1 MGNVGLVQEVL
12 NLSPTKLG
20 LQVWVAPNVGAVD
33 ENIRQSFLIGQV
45 LKYLLDRAAVELL
58 VEFYGFEPYPR
69 IVEEF
74 FGIIAIIASTFW
86 ENNDRGL
93 QDCVLNS

>member
-1 MGNVGLVQEVL
+1 MGNVGLVQKVL
-12 NLSPTKLG
+12 NLAPTKLG
-20 LQVWVAPNVGAVD
+20 LQVRVAPNVGAVD
-33 ENIRQSFLIGQV
+33 ENIRQSFLLGQV
-45 LKYLLDRAAVELL
+45 LKYLLDWAAVELL
-58 VEFYGFEPYPR
+58 VEFDGFEPHPR
-69 IVEEF
+69 IVEQF